1 MRKGGIDRR
10 RFLRA
15 SVVGG
20 AAASV
25 SSAEP
30 PQSAG
35 APARD
40 VTRRLAAWA
49 VSSRKEDVPA
59 AIRREALRTVLN
71 WTGCAVGGSRHE
83 TVDIAI
89 RALKPFSGPAQ
100 ASVLGRKERLD
111 VLNASLMNGI
121 SSHIFDFDDTDLRTI
136 VHPAAPVAPALL
148 ALAEYRPCS
157 GADFLHALVVG
168 VEVECRI
175 ANAVYPQH
183 YDIGWHITGT
193 VGPFGAAAAAG
204 KVLGLS
210 EQQMVWALGLAATQP
225 VGLREMFGTMTKSF
239 HPGRASQN
247 GLMAAFLAA
256 QNFTSSDQ
264 PIEAT
269 RGWANVLSTARNY
282 GQITDKLG
290 QQYQIA
296 FNSYKPFPCGVV
308 IHPAVDGA
316 LQLRTEN
323 HLTGDRIDR
332 IDLRVHPL
340 VLELTGKK
348 APRTGLDAKFSIFHA
363 VAAAMVYGRLD
374 EPAFSDEAVHDPA
387 VVALRGRVGATVDSA
402 IAEDQVRIAVLLKD
416 GRQLDKFIEHAI
428 GSAGNPMTDAQL
440 ETKFKGLVDG
450 VLLGSR
456 ADRLIEFCWKLEQ
469 APDAAQLAHLA
480 TA

>member
-1 MRKGGIDRR
+1 MGT
-10 RFLRA
+10 
-15 SVVGG
+15 
-20 AAASV
+20 AAASI
-25 SSAEP
+25 SSAET

-35 APARD
+35 TPARD
-40 VTRRLAAWA
+40 VTRHLAAWA

-89 RALKPFSGPAQ
+89 RALKPFSGAAQ
-100 ASVLGRKERLD
+100 ASVLGRTDRLD

-136 VHPAAPVAPALL
+136 VHPAGPVAPALL
-148 ALAEYRPCS
+148 ALAEYRPFS
-157 GADFLHALVVG
+157 GADFLHALIVG

-183 YDIGWHITGT
+183 YDVGWHITGT

-204 KVLGLS
+204 KILGLS

-247 GLMAAFLAA
+247 GLVAAFLAG
-256 QNFTSSDQ
+256 QNFTSSEQ
-264 PIEAT
+264 SIEAP

-282 GQITDKLG
+282 REITEKLG
-290 QQYQIA
+290 EQYQIA

-308 IHPAVDGA
+308 IHPALDGA
-316 LQLRTEN
+316 LQVRAEN
-323 HLTGDRIDR
+323 LLTANRIDR
-332 IDLRVHPL
+332 IELRVHPL

-348 APRTGLDAKFSIFHA
+348 APQTGLESKFSVYHA
-363 VAAAMVYGRLD
+363 VAAAMVFGQIA
-374 EPAFSDEAVHDPA
+374 EKEFSDAAVRDPA
-387 VVALRGRVGATVDSA
+387 VIALRDRVSTTVDST
-402 IAEDQVRIAVLLKD
+402 IGEDQVRITMVLKD
-416 GRQLDKFIEHAI
+416 GRRLDKFIEHAI
-428 GSAGNPMTDAQL
+428 GSARNPMSDAQL
-440 ETKFKGLVDG
+440 ETKFKALTEG
-450 VLLGSR
+450 VLPVGR
-456 ADRLIEFCWKLEQ
+456 VNRLIEFCWQLEK
-469 APDAAQLAHLA
+469 APDAAQLARLA
-480 TA
+480 SA